1 VLARYLSEPLSPVEI
16 REPAAVSFTV
26 CPDQE

>member
-1 VLARYLSEPLSPVEI
+1 VLARYLSEPLAPVEI
-16 REPAAVSFTV
+16 REPAAVSLTV